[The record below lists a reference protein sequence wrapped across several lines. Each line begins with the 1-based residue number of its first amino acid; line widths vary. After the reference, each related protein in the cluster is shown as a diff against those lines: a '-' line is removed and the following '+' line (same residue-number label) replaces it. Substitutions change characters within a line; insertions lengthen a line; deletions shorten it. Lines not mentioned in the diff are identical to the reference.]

1 MDLIDT
7 FNISSSGL
15 AAQRVRLQ
23 TISSNLAN
31 ANTTRTSEG
40 GPYRRRA
47 PVFEAEQ
54 IDRFGTAL
62 DRQLA
67 EVKVAR
73 IDVSQSEG
81 RWIHDADHPDADE
94 RGMVLKPDIDV
105 LHEMVDLMTAARAYE
120 ANATVV
126 DVTSG
131 MADRAL
137 QIGG

>member
-40 GPYRRRA
+40 GPYKRRA
-47 PVFEAEQ
+47 PVFESAS

-67 EVKVAR
+67 EVRVAR
-73 IDVSQSEG
+73 IDVSDSEG
-81 RWIHDADHPDADE
+81 RWIHDPDHPDADE

-105 LHEMVDLMTAARAYE
+105 LHEMVDLMTASRAYE

-126 DVTSG
+126 DVTSS